1 MFLDFCS
8 TLSFNSTSACYPR
21 RLKKRTETVS
31 TTRYFSNY
39 GSCVN
44 IFAPGVYI
52 KSAWIGGTN
61 AVRGVSGTS
70 MAAPHV
76 AGVVAQMLSAGVS
89 TPYTIMDDLKSNSV
103 QGVITAM
110 DDVSPNLL
118 LYNGG
123 CEGAVGSASVK
134 RN

>member
-1 MFLDFCS
+1 MCALFIFAPQRLYFLFLR
-8 TLSFNSTSACYPR
+8 TKTS
-21 RLKKRTETVS
+21 RTRIRTCNF
-31 TTRYFSNY
+31 TRYFSNF

-52 KSAWIGGTN
+52 KSAWIGGVN

-89 TPYTIMDDLKSNSV
+89 TPYTIMEDLKSNSV

-110 DDVSPNLL
+110 DDASPNVL

-123 CEGAVGSASVK
+123 CEGAVGSAK
-134 RN
+134 RNQ